1 MRSASARAPV
11 LWGVLVLRGRAG
23 TVGAWG
29 VLLAGQLVG
38 QLGAGEAAGMLARL
52 LPARPSTLPL
62 GKSDSYP
69 RARHP
74 LPAG

>member
-11 LWGVLVLRGRAG
+11 LRGVLVLA
-23 TVGAWG
+23 AWAR
-29 VLLAGQLVG
+29 VLWALAGLLVG
-38 QLGAGEAAGMLARL
+38 LLGAGEAAGMLARL